1 MGWLD
6 NYRWL
11 KSLRNQTLLEIDYAK
26 KAATKAEMKAAKRI
40 RKLPNVLAVY
50 HALRLNNIEGG
61 ASRREV
67 DLIILMKDRIV
78 LVEVKNYSGN
88 ITMNEVGEP
97 HQNGKNRLWKFDR
110 LDDAKRRLVDIM
122 RETGIQLGK
131 GEVHSIL
138 ALLGN
143 GTADKSI
150 TIAPRLT
157 GATVAKSL
165 PEIGDFLSQ
174 PLGDDGAL
182 SPKHIE
188 AIKKFLEMCGTWDTL
203 VLANGVELEGD
214 ILSKEPFSDWR
225 QRYSKGRFSN
235 QRGWIGTVLFGPDV
249 VANLVAWNGQE
260 SSLSIKPDMELH
272 MRQPG
277 AKLSTAVYSIDHL
290 QGFKFG
296 YKELPN
302 WQKIV
307 LMKPANNA
315 SNQSDSKKKST
326 ASNKNIQPYE
336 KGDVIKDAS
345 ITHHHEAGIMFRL
358 DSNNKGMYFATNMTA
373 NEWNMR
379 EVFYAIGSPID
390 VKVTKISKKGRKWNI
405 QVSPV
410 ND

>member
-1 MGWLD
+1 MGWLA

-11 KSLRNQTLLEIDYAK
+11 KSLRSQTLLEIDYAK

-40 RKLPNVLAVY
+40 RKFPNVLAVY
-50 HALRLNNIEGG
+50 HALRLNNIDGG

-67 DLIILMKDRIV
+67 DLIVLMNDRIV
-78 LVEVKNYSGN
+78 LVEVKNYSGT
-88 ITMNEVGEP
+88 ITMNEDGEL

-138 ALLGN
+138 ALLGS
-143 GTADKSI
+143 GTADKSV
-150 TIAPRLT
+150 TIGTRLT

-174 PLGDDGAL
+174 PLGDDGTL
-182 SPKHIE
+182 SSKHVE
-188 AIKKFLEMCGTWDTL
+188 AINKFLEMCGTWDTM

-214 ILSKEPFSDWR
+214 ILSKEPFDDWR
-225 QRYSKGRFSN
+225 QEYRKGRFSN
-235 QRGWIGTVLFGPDV
+235 QRGWIGTIIFGPDV
-249 VANLVAWNGQE
+249 VANLVGWDDQE
-260 SSLSIKPDMELH
+260 ITLSIKPDMTLH

-290 QGFKFG
+290 QGFEFG
-296 YKELPN
+296 YKELPD
-302 WQKIV
+302 WQKII
-307 LMKPANNA
+307 LMKPEKDAA
-315 SNQSDSKKKST
+315 TQSNSNKKPIAT
-326 ASNKNIQPYE
+326 NKNIQPYE

-345 ITHHHEAGIMFRL
+345 VTYHHEAGIMFKL
-358 DSNNKGMYFATNMTA
+358 DSNNKGMYFSTNMTHS
-373 NEWNMR
+373 EWNMR

>member
-1 MGWLD
+1 MGWLA

-67 DLIILMKDRIV
+67 DLIVLMKDRIV

-88 ITMNEVGEP
+88 ITMNEVGEL

-302 WQKIV
+302 WQKIF

-345 ITHHHEAGIMFRL
+345 VTYHHEAGIMFKL
-358 DSNNKGMYFATNMTA
+358 DSNNKGMYFSTNMTHS
-373 NEWNMR
+373 EWNMR